1 VHYWRNVFFAGL
13 NQYVQKPRDVVRIL
27 NILTVTYPSVAGEV
41 NFGDFFAL
49 EFLRLFEPTLYAAIR
64 DNQGYFT
71 GFPERLDE
79 RNKAVESDFHEA
91 WVASLP
97 EDRRSAAKSLVP
109 VIFPRLK
116 TIWGNTRYSGDQ
128 LVRARKDLRISS
140 PEHFDT
146 YFRFSIPDTR
156 VSRRELREF
165 LRQATSA
172 DVATSILLKA
182 SQSRIQDG
190 ESKAHSYFDELRLVD
205 EFPPGIPEN
214 VLDALYAVADQVY
227 PRPWDYALARYY
239 WRLVWLVEHLLG
251 KVDVDLRA
259 GLLAR
264 CLVESNAPT
273 FVFYTARLIQEARK
287 DKNTAPDSLLL
298 KFTEVE
304 EQRFLQIML
313 EKLRTLTAEQL
324 VNLPELRIIVDVW
337 RTIDDSSYVVVRMKE
352 LLESDDLLPAVLEQY
367 LLRGSTQ
374 SMEDHAAKMVVQ
386 LDPESLK
393 DYVDLDATE
402 IRVKKMLDRQ
412 DLTDGQREGGV
423 QFLLGLDKLRRGVR
437 PSSIAGVLES
447 IDSTKKTEVR

>member
-1 VHYWRNVFFAGL
+1 VIQAKAMVTGP
-13 NQYVQKPRDVVRIL
+13 VQTTNRDAKVR
-27 NILTVTYPSVAGEV
+27 
-41 NFGDFFAL
+41 
-49 EFLRLFEPTLYAAIR
+49 R
-64 DNQGYFT
+64 D
-71 GFPERLDE
+71 D
-79 RNKAVESDFHEA
+79 A
-91 WVASLP
+91 
-97 EDRRSAAKSLVP
+97 
-109 VIFPRLK
+109 
-116 TIWGNTRYSGDQ
+116 
-128 LVRARKDLRISS
+128 
-140 PEHFDT
+140 
-146 YFRFSIPDTR
+146 
-156 VSRRELREF
+156 
-165 LRQATSA
+165 A
-172 DVATSILLKA
+172 DVAPARAACSAISFGRARSLK
-182 SQSRIQDG
+182 
-190 ESKAHSYFDELRLVD
+190 
-205 EFPPGIPEN
+205 PGIPEN

-313 EKLRTLTAEQL
+313 EKLRTLTAEKL